1 MTERNENLIMCT
13 GRIMFK
19 NYNENSKRLF
29 LVIGIFTPK
38 LIWNAGEDE
47 NDNFNR
53 DFPGFVFEGEK
64 AALFNKTLEVGN
76 IISIRGHVNTEE
88 VMRPLGNNTFRR
100 EWRTLLVADD
110 IYKDGSS
117 NGFCNVCLSG
127 EVIRVYRN
135 AEPGH
140 NLYIITIR
148 INNEKGFPYRASFVY
163 FDREMALE
171 PKVGDRV
178 STSGIIQTK
187 RVEREDGR
195 AVNLLS
201 IVSRFLVIDRK
212 RTTDR
217 RLRRLRLLRG
227 RKAPRWAVTRPR
239 SPVTGITFSG
249 SFRLPFLFTL
259 AKQFQVFH
267 SYPFSLFMVCF

>member
-178 STSGIIQTK
+178 ITSGIIQTK

-212 RTTDR
+212 
-217 RLRRLRLLRG
+217 
-227 RKAPRWAVTRPR
+227 
-239 SPVTGITFSG
+239 
-249 SFRLPFLFTL
+249 
-259 AKQFQVFH
+259 
-267 SYPFSLFMVCF
+267 